1 MENFPGKARSNG
13 ESFPDVV
20 DPGHEE
26 KGKGDDVVL
35 AGGAPKS
42 DNALRALWIDGSVCL
57 LLLSGDFVSG
67 EVLSW
72 GNTVE
77 GRRVESLN
85 EGSRSLGGNS
95 SLISISGLGCNGT
108 GAGFICGGFFSASLH
123 DAEPEGALSSGN
135 DAFGA
140 GSSLNAFDRFG
151 SLGSK
156 SGGCICF
163 LRFPGNGSNGEVL
176 ADAAISGWYGA
187 RNSISTRSPSRV
199 EF

>member
-1 MENFPGKARSNG
+1 M
-13 ESFPDVV
+13 
-20 DPGHEE
+20 
-26 KGKGDDVVL
+26 L

-57 LLLSGDFVSG
+57 LLLSGDFATLDPEDGWIDGRGIGGSLSG

-72 GNTVE
+72 GNTCE

-85 EGSRSLGGNS
+85 EWSRSLGGNS

-123 DAEPEGALSSGN
+123 EAEPEGALSSGN

-140 GSSLNAFDRFG
+140 GSSLNGFVLFG

-156 SGGCICF
+156 SSGCICF
-163 LRFPGNGSNGEVL
+163 FRFPGNGSNGEVL
-176 ADAAISGWYGA
+176 AVAAISGWYGA